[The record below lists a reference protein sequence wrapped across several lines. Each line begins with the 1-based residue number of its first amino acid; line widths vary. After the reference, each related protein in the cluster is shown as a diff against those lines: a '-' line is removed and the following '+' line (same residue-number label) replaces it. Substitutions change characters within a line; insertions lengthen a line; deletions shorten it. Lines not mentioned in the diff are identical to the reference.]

1 LEISQPNP
9 PAEAGRSF
17 DDLVAALAE
26 AISAFVA
33 RMAEPCPT
41 ESYGQRAAS
50 PPNLDYF

>member
-9 PAEAGRSF
+9 PAEAGRSL

-41 ESYGQRAAS
+41 ESHGHRAAS
-50 PPNLDYF
+50 PPNRDYF

>member
-9 PAEAGRSF
+9 PAEAGRSL

-41 ESYGQRAAS
+41 ESYAEGAAS
-50 PPNLDYF
+50 PPNRDYF